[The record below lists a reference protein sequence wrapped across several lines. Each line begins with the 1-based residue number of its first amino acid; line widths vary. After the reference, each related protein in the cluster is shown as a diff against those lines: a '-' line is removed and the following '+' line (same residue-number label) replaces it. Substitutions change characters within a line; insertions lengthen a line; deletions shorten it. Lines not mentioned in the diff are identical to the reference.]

1 MMNTI
6 GRLFRLTSF
15 GESHGVAVGGVV
27 DGCPAGIVLSV
38 EELQGELDRRRPG
51 QSPLV
56 SGRKETDRLE
66 VLSGIFEGKTT
77 GMPIAFMVRNRDCRP
92 EDYEALKDVF
102 RPSHAD
108 FTWESK
114 YGIRDWRGGGRS
126 SAREH
131 VARVV
136 AGGIA
141 RQVLQRQGIRIV
153 AYTSQV
159 GNVALPEGYVP
170 DSVMDVEKSAVRCPH
185 SRTADKMEKLIT
197 EMQQAGDS
205 VGGVVSCRITGLPV
219 GLGEPVF
226 DRFQARL
233 AYAMM
238 GINAAKGFEYGEGFH
253 AAEMRGSGHNDAF
266 AWKEGKMRTATNH
279 SGGIQGGIT
288 NGEEVYFRVAFKP
301 VSSIRLPQNTV
312 TRDGKTTT
320 LEVKGRH
327 DACVVPRAVPVVEAM
342 AAMTVLDFLLEAGK
356 YGNLT
361 F

>member
-38 EELQGELDRRRPG
+38 EELQEELDRRRPG

-238 GINAAKGFEYGEGFH
+238 GIN
-253 AAEMRGSGHNDAF
+253 
-266 AWKEGKMRTATNH
+266 
-279 SGGIQGGIT
+279 
-288 NGEEVYFRVAFKP
+288 YFRVAFKP
-301 VSSIRLPQNTV
+301 VSSIRLPQDTV